1 MNKRA
6 GKIHASCET
15 RRTSNARRAPKN
27 ISLSVSLS
35 YGLLTKYSD
44 LLFKAGLTRDWMYF
58 FDDDFGVKRKPFSA
72 KVRHVIVDVVT
83 FLF

>member
-1 MNKRA
+1 MRNSKD
-6 GKIHASCET
+6 KDCKESVKKLI
-15 RRTSNARRAPKN
+15 
-27 ISLSVSLS
+27 ISLPVSLS

-44 LLFKAGLTRDWMYF
+44 LLFKIGLTRYCDLLPSLDVF
-58 FDDDFGVKRKPFSA
+58 FDDVFSAKRKAFSA